1 MQGHQSKGGSEA
13 AAEHEGEEAEV
24 SPGKRTLTE
33 ALTPG
38 LQRKV
43 GGSRDVA
50 GGTSV
55 PGGMGGPLPGLAT
68 MQPLFGHHDL
78 ASVQYVGGKKGAA
91 VANAAGTEALATG
104 GLVVSGS
111 DSPGVVAHEA
121 AHVVMQRGGM
131 TGGPEAEHRADQ
143 VAAGVERGQN
153 VQGMLDQVAAPG
165 AANAP
170 MQSIDPMKKAGAAVN
185 IASLSPRDV
194 LMALDTVKR
203 YGEPGVAG
211 DTTFEKGDTSA
222 LEARRSA
229 PGFGAPEIKS
239 LTALLTGGSPAV
251 EAVAKHR
258 NLAVNLPGFQTIY
271 KALAGDK
278 RVVGLNEWVVMNSV
292 YVDQIAHGASP
303 AIQESAANQLL
314 DSLNELRSHQ
324 VALAR
329 LGPADTIDIREHAI
343 AGTNQT
349 ADGSVKSASGQVMK
363 QTEVKTVREPIA
375 YDHLND
381 VHAQLGAGLGK
392 FANAGTGD
400 YEVQVYASYSTAPAT
415 TRPMGPYT
423 RTDTVNPDKHSF
435 DRTSTKAGYDESKLV
450 ADDIVSYLNSNHKA
464 NPANLVSL
472 ILENSTRGV
481 ETLTFRHPKANANW
495 TK

>member
-1 MQGHQSKGGSEA
+1 MQGHQNRGNSEATADHVGEESEA
-13 AAEHEGEEAEV
+13 AV
-24 SPGKRTLTE
+24 GKRTLTD

-38 LQRKV
+38 IQRKV
-43 GGSRDVA
+43 AGSRDVA

-55 PGGMGGPLPGLAT
+55 AGEMGGPLPGLSS

-78 ASVQYVGGKKGAA
+78 SSVKYVGGKQGAA
-91 VANAAGTEALATG
+91 VADKMGAKALATG
-104 GLVVSGS
+104 GLVVSGE

-170 MQSIDPMKKAGAAVN
+170 MRTIDPMKKAGAAVN
-185 IASLSPRDV
+185 IATMSPRDV

-211 DTTFEKGDTSA
+211 DTTFEKGDTAA
-222 LEARRSA
+222 LEARRNA
-229 PGFGAPEIKS
+229 GGFGAAEIKN
-239 LTALLTGGSPAV
+239 LGALLTGGNAAV
-251 EAVAKHR
+251 QAVATHR

-271 KALAGDK
+271 RALAADK

-292 YVDQIAHGASP
+292 YVDQIAHGATP
-303 AIQESAANQLL
+303 AIQESGANQLL

-329 LGPADTIDIREHAI
+329 LGPSDTIDIREHAI
-343 AGTNQT
+343 AGTTQT
-349 ADGSVKSASGQVMK
+349 ADSTVKSASGAVGK

-381 VHAQLGAGLGK
+381 VHAQLGAGLAK
-392 FANAGTGD
+392 FSSAGAGD
-400 YEVQVYASYSTAPAT
+400 FEVQVYASYSTAPAT
-415 TRPMGPYT
+415 TRPMGPFT
-423 RTDTVNPDKHSF
+423 RTDTVNRDQHSF
-435 DRTSTKAGYDESKLV
+435 DRKSDKPGYDQSKLV

-481 ETLTFRHPKANANW
+481 ETLTFRHAKANTNW

>member
-1 MQGHQSKGGSEA
+1 MQGHQSRGSSEATADHVGEESEA
-13 AAEHEGEEAEV
+13 AV
-24 SPGKRTLTE
+24 GKRTLTD
-33 ALTPG
+33 AMTPG

-43 GGSRDVA
+43 AGSRDVA

-55 PGGMGGPLPGLAT
+55 PGEMGGPLPGLAT

-78 ASVQYVGGKKGAA
+78 SSVKHVGGKQGAA
-91 VANAAGTEALATG
+91 VANSMGATALATG
-104 GLVVSGS
+104 GLVVSDS

-131 TGGPEAEHRADQ
+131 TGGPEAERRADQ

-185 IASLSPRDV
+185 IATMSPRDV

-211 DTTFEKGDTSA
+211 DTTFEKGDTAA
-222 LEARRSA
+222 LEGRRSA
-229 PGFGAPEIKS
+229 PGFGAAEIKS
-239 LTALLTGGSPAV
+239 LTGLLTGGSAAV

-271 KALAGDK
+271 RALAADK

-292 YVDQIAHGASP
+292 YVDQIRSATP
-303 AIQESAANQLL
+303 AIQEGGANQLL

-329 LGPADTIDIREHAI
+329 LGPSDTIDIREHAI
-343 AGTNQT
+343 PGTTKT
-349 ADGSVKSASGQVMK
+349 ADGTVKTASGQVTK

-375 YDHLND
+375 YEK
-381 VHAQLGAGLGK
+381 LGAVHDQINDGLIK
-392 FANAGTGD
+392 FASAGTGD
-400 YEVQVYASYSTAPAT
+400 YEVQVYASYSTAPAA
-415 TRPMGPYT
+415 TRAIGPFT
-423 RTDTVNPDKHSF
+423 RTDTINRDTHSF
-435 DRTSTKAGYDESKLV
+435 DRTSTKPGYDQSKLV
-450 ADDIVSYLNSNHKA
+450 ADDIVSYLNSNHRA

-481 ETLTFRHPKANANW
+481 ETLTFRHAKANANW